1 LKKDNVMAKTILV
14 VEDNEQNR
22 TLVKDVLEYHGYLV
36 IDAANGAD
44 GVALAREHLP
54 DLILLDIQMPVM
66 NGFAALQAMRNDPAS
81 RGVPVIALTSFAM
94 KGDREKIMAASFQGY
109 IAKPIDTREL
119 PKIVAGFLEKAAG

>member
-1 LKKDNVMAKTILV
+1 MAKTILV

-22 TLVKDVLEYHGYLV
+22 TLLKDILEYYGYLV
-36 IDAANGAD
+36 IEAANGAD
-44 GVALAREHLP
+44 GVARAREHLP

-66 NGFAALQAMRNDPAS
+66 NGFAVLRALRDDPAG

-94 KGDREKIMAASFQGY
+94 KGDREKIMAAGFQGY

-119 PKIVAGFLEKAAG
+119 PKMVEGFLERAAG